1 MAINYGPSTAL
12 IQGAAKAYKD
22 YSNVPGM
29 YEGIDKVIKVGTDMA
44 DKAIKEQEAR
54 KLQEEKDAK
63 AAKDKRQAQEKAWRT
78 ATQDVYNNAGSFK
91 SQTDYNF
98 TFDKL
103 NKIKED
109 LIKAQDN
116 NDQEGIA
123 AANLALN
130 EEKAYIDDMVALRN
144 QFAEMEKSAA
154 MSNSENPYDG
164 NDGRAL
170 DIITA
175 WMNEEYEVVE
185 NEKGERVFNIKTL
198 HVGGGSQESMEDV
211 YDPSREYT
219 TTEKKGKYTTYSLTK
234 QELEDMYIPQ
244 VPEASTK
251 FFEIKDDLS
260 GKRNFDRSS
269 VEASV
274 KSNLP
279 QDTNGLRAFV
289 ADPIGNQTFSEMLDS
304 DKSIRAEVDPFFDTD
319 GGGISD
325 KEFKTFK
332 EAIVDPY
339 HSLWKDENGNIDVN
353 KWEQYCRPIVI
364 EKLSNSIENQHKIN
378 FPPAVET
385 TKKGDFPPAEKTTSN
400 GGTSIYNDPKSGGY
414 VDAQGNEVSVNPEF
428 ASEFE
433 EKSSEKKPAG
443 PIAQQMLDEKY
454 SSGNDVFNMDELR
467 SALASGNVSEEILTK
482 YLSEIP
488 GVTIEDGVVKFPK
501 NFKNSLKF
509 STAFNNA
516 MEKLQNEENI
526 NLGYK

>member
-185 NEKGERVFNIKTL
+185 NEKGERVFVI
-198 HVGGGSQESMEDV
+198 DV
-211 YDPSREYT
+211 NNKSYP
-219 TTEKKGKYTTYSLTK
+219 LTK

-260 GKRNFDRSS
+260 GKRNFDRNS

-279 QDTNGLRAFV
+279 QDTNGLRAFI

-304 DKSIRAEVDPFFDTD
+304 DKSIKAEVDPFFDTD

-339 HSLWKDENGNIDVN
+339 HSLWKDENGNIDIN

-385 TKKGDFPPAEKTTSN
+385 TKKGDFPPAVEED
-400 GGTSIYNDPKSGGY
+400 GGTYSIYNNSESGG
-414 VDAQGNEVSVNPEF
+414 DDEA
-428 ASEFE
+428 ADSEE
-433 EKSSEKKPAG
+433 KPAG

-488 GVTIEDGVVKFPK
+488 GVTVEDGVAKGLDQRG
-501 NFKNSLKF
+501 LKF
-509 STAFNNA
+509 STAFNKA
-516 MEKLQNEENI
+516 MRKLQNEENI

>member
-63 AAKDKRQAQEKAWRT
+63 AAKDKRQAQEKAWRA

-130 EEKAYIDDMVALRN
+130 EEKAYIDDMVALRK
-144 QFAEMEKSAA
+144 QFAEMDKSAA
-154 MSNSENPYDG
+154 MSNSDNPYDG

-175 WMNEEYEVVE
+175 WMNEEYEVDE
-185 NEKGERVFNIKTL
+185 NEKGERVFNIKIQGATI
-198 HVGGGSQESMEDV
+198 
-211 YDPSREYT
+211 T
-219 TTEKKGKYTTYSLTK
+219 NTYSLTK

-244 VPEASTK
+244 VPEASAK

-260 GKRNFDRSS
+260 GKRNFDRNS

-279 QDTNGLRAFV
+279 QDTNGLRAFI

-385 TKKGDFPPAEKTTSN
+385 PKKGDFPPAVEEG

-488 GVTIEDGVVKFPK
+488 GVTIENGVAKGLDQRGF
-501 NFKNSLKF
+501 KF
-509 STAFNNA
+509 STAFNKA
-516 MEKLQNEENI
+516 MRKLQNEENI

>member
-63 AAKDKRQAQEKAWRT
+63 AAKDKRQAQEKAWRA

-130 EEKAYIDDMVALRN
+130 EEKAYIDDMVALRK
-144 QFAEMEKSAA
+144 QFAEMDKSAA
-154 MSNSENPYDG
+154 MSNSDNPYDG

-175 WMNEEYEVVE
+175 WMNEEYEVDE
-185 NEKGERVFNIKTL
+185 NEKGERVFNIKIQGVNITN
-198 HVGGGSQESMEDV
+198 
-211 YDPSREYT
+211 
-219 TTEKKGKYTTYSLTK
+219 TYSLTK

-244 VPEASTK
+244 VPEASAK

-260 GKRNFDRSS
+260 GKRNFDRNS

-279 QDTNGLRAFV
+279 QDTNGLRAFI

-385 TKKGDFPPAEKTTSN
+385 TKKGDFPPAVEEG

-509 STAFNNA
+509 STAFNDA